1 MIKRPG
7 ILKKNVNT
15 LNASGFN
22 NVNWHI
28 YEFYFLFF
36 IAANTV
42 VFIINIIM
50 NNTSDLLFTSFIAL
64 IADILFLRSFY
75 RLSHS
80 YFELSARTAT
90 MINYIKSKHNYV
102 KNYIDNESLSTSV
115 EEILKYLDSMLQ
127 QEYSAKLLQKQAEF
141 ESIVSQINPHFLYNT
156 LDSIRG
162 NAVLEKASKSAEM
175 IELLSRIF
183 RYTISQGSVISLEQE
198 INNAIDYI
206 KLQQHRFDKQL
217 DFEKEINCERDFLL
231 RFQVPKLI
239 LQPIVENAI
248 IHGLPTVE
256 EGASIKLRIYTT
268 QSRIIISI
276 IDNGCGM
283 NLETLNSLNK
293 KLSDNHYS
301 TDDGRSGIGVG
312 LWNVN
317 ARIKLLFGNE
327 YGITAFSSVG
337 NGAEFQI
344 ILPLNTVHLER

>member
-1 MIKRPG
+1 MIKRIC
-7 ILKKNVNT
+7 ILRKNISI
-15 LNASGFN
+15 LISSGFYN
-22 NVNWHI
+22 MNWHI
-28 YEFYFLFF
+28 HEFFFLFF
-36 IAANTV
+36 V
-42 VFIINIIM
+42 VANIIVLLINFIM
-50 NNTSDLLFTSFIAL
+50 YNSSDLIFTSFIAL
-64 IADILFLRSFY
+64 IADVLFLRSFY
-75 RLSHS
+75 KVSYK
-80 YFELSARTAT
+80 YFEFSARTAT
-90 MINYIKSKHNYV
+90 VINHIKTNHKYIKDH
-102 KNYIDNESLSTSV
+102 IDNASLLVSV
-115 EEILKYLDSMLQ
+115 EETLKHLDSMLQ

-162 NAVLEKASKSAEM
+162 NAVLEKAPKSAEM

-276 IDNGCGM
+276 IDNGCGI

-293 KLSDNHYS
+293 KLSESYFN
-301 TDDGRSGIGVG
+301 TDDRKSGIGVG

-344 ILPLNTVHLER
+344 ILPLKMAHQNE